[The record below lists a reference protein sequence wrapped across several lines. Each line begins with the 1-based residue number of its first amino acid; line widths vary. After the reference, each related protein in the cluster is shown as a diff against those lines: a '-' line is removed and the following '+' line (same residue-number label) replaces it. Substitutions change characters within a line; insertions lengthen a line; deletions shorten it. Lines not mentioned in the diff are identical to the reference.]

1 MMLSAKQCE
10 LARVMTKD
18 TISDIQMNAEYQTMS
33 DADKTI
39 AADQIDVLLKAHNMP
54 FDKGIDLLQ
63 DDFAKVASQD
73 DFAKVASQFQISPA
87 TLFCVYM
94 ASKNK

>member
-18 TISDIQMNAEYQTMS
+18 TTSDIQMNAEYQTMS

-54 FDKGIDLLQ
+54 FDKGIGLLQ
-63 DDFAKVASQD
+63 DDFAKVA
-73 DFAKVASQFQISPA
+73 KKFQISPA
-87 TLFCVYM
+87 TLFCIYM

>member
-1 MMLSAKQCE
+1 MLSAKQCE

-18 TISDIQMNAEYQTMS
+18 TVSDIQMNAEYQTVS
-33 DADKTI
+33 DDDKSI
-39 AADQIDVLLKAHNMP
+39 AAEQIDMLLKEHNMP
-54 FDKGIDLLQ
+54 FDKGIGLLQ
-63 DDFAKVASQD
+63 ADFAEVAS
-73 DFAKVASQFQISPA
+73 KFQISPA

>member
-1 MMLSAKQCE
+1 MLSAKQCE

-18 TISDIQMNAEYQTMS
+18 TVSDIQMNAEYQTVS
-33 DADKTI
+33 DDDTSI
-39 AADQIDVLLKAHNMP
+39 AAEQIDMLLKEHNMP
-54 FDKGIDLLQ
+54 FYKGIGLLQ
-63 DDFAKVASQD
+63 ADFAEVAS
-73 DFAKVASQFQISPA
+73 KFQISPA

>member
-18 TISDIQMNAEYQTMS
+18 TTSDIQMNAEYQTMS

-39 AADQIDVLLKAHNMP
+39 AADQIDSLLKEHNMP
-54 FDKGIDLLQ
+54 FDKGIDLL
-63 DDFAKVASQD
+63 QD